1 MPRWIIIVNLVGLAV
16 LLLALGFTA
25 LLEDDRVASPAN
37 TGKVTGASESAVPRG
52 KVAPLLATGPILDFS
67 EPYLRARGDWFR
79 ERFAGL
85 RSELSGLELSAVT
98 TNSFTT
104 EVLRAP
110 ITDGAWQGS
119 LGPESVER
127 RKADE
132 GQIVEARA
140 LFSVPGVKPLDLL
153 VYLMCSDFK
162 AQIPNDPMDR
172 MEHRFPGEGSSGGC
186 LDEPPKLKPTQVL
199 SHEIWEPALLRKG
212 TDIWFINELRREGDC
227 LYFIYRL
234 VKSCQPTD
242 SYTPV
247 RLATGQYAVLP
258 AGSGSI
264 VLLKSYY
271 NGQAIP
277 RFSDFL
283 VRSRTNAFY
292 SGVASFLAKQVSG
305 WKPSERARAWR
316 AKLGVD

>member
-1 MPRWIIIVNLVGLAV
+1 LPRWIIIVNLVALAV
-16 LLLALGFTA
+16 LFLALGLAA
-25 LLEDDRVASPAN
+25 LLEDDRVVPPEN
-37 TGKVTGASESAVPRG
+37 TGKVTGTSEPAVLQVKAS
-52 KVAPLLATGPILDFS
+52 PLLATGPVLDFS

-85 RSELSGLELSAVT
+85 RSELSGLELSSVPA
-98 TNSFTT
+98 NSFTT
-104 EVLRAP
+104 EILRAP
-110 ITDGAWQGS
+110 ITEGAWQGA

-127 RKADE
+127 RKEDE

-162 AQIPNDPMDR
+162 AQIPNDSMDR
-172 MEHRFPGEGSSGGC
+172 MEHLFPGEESPGGC
-186 LDEPPKLKPTQVL
+186 LDEPPKLKPNQVL
-199 SHEIWEPALLRKG
+199 SHEVWEPALLRKG
-212 TDIWFINELRREGDC
+212 TDIWFINELRREGEC
-227 LYFIYRL
+227 LYFIYRV
-234 VKSCQPTD
+234 VKYCQPTD

-258 AGSGSI
+258 VGSGSI

-277 RFSDFL
+277 SLSDFL

-292 SGVASFLAKQVSG
+292 SGIASFLAEQVPG
-305 WKPSERARAWR
+305 WKPSERVRAW
-316 AKLGVD
+316 KTNLGVD

>member
-16 LLLALGFTA
+16 LLLVLGLAA
-25 LLEDDRVASPAN
+25 LLEDDRVAPPAN
-37 TGKVTGASESAVPRG
+37 TGKVTGASEPAVLLV
-52 KVAPLLATGPILDFS
+52 KAAPLLATGPILDFS

-98 TNSFTT
+98 TNSFKTQ
-104 EVLRAP
+104 VLRAP
-110 ITDGAWQGS
+110 ITEGAWQES
-119 LGPESVER
+119 LSPESVER
-127 RKADE
+127 RKEDE

-162 AQIPNDPMDR
+162 AQLPNDSMDR
-172 MEHRFPGEGSSGGC
+172 MEHHFPGEVSPGGC
-186 LDEPPKLKPTQVL
+186 LDEPPKLKLNQVL
-199 SHEIWEPALLRKG
+199 SHEVWEPGLLRKG
-212 TDIWFINELRREGDC
+212 TDIWFINELRREGER
-227 LYFIYRL
+227 LYFIYRV
-234 VKSCQPTD
+234 VKYCQPTD

-277 RFSDFL
+277 SLSDFL

-292 SGVASFLAKQVSG
+292 SGIASFLAAQVPG
-305 WKPSERARAWR
+305 WKPSERVRAWR
-316 AKLGVD
+316 ANLGVD

>member
-1 MPRWIIIVNLVGLAV
+1 MPRWIIIVNLVALAV
-16 LLLALGFTA
+16 LLLALGLAA
-25 LLEDDRVASPAN
+25 LLEDDRVAPPAK
-37 TGKVTGASESAVPRG
+37 TGKVTGASESAVVRV
-52 KVAPLLATGPILDFS
+52 KAAPLLATGPILDFS

-98 TNSFTT
+98 SNSFTT

-110 ITDGAWQGS
+110 ITEGAWQDS
-119 LGPESVER
+119 LGPESLER

-132 GQIVEARA
+132 GQMVAARA

-162 AQIPNDPMDR
+162 TQLPNDSMDS
-172 MEHRFPGEGSSGGC
+172 MEHRFPGKGSPGDC
-186 LDEPPKLKPTQVL
+186 LDEPPKLKPNQVL
-199 SHEIWEPALLRKG
+199 SHEVWEPGLLRKG
-212 TDIWFINELRREGDC
+212 TDIWFINELRREGEC

-234 VKSCQPTD
+234 VKYCQPTD

-277 RFSDFL
+277 SLSDFL

-292 SGVASFLAKQVSG
+292 SGIASFLAEQVPG
-305 WKPSERARAWR
+305 WKPSERVRAWR
-316 AKLGVD
+316 ANLGVD

>member
-16 LLLALGFTA
+16 LLLALGFAA
-25 LLEDDRVASPAN
+25 LLEDDRVAPPAN
-37 TGKVTGASESAVPRG
+37 TGKVTGASEPAVLQV
-52 KVAPLLATGPILDFS
+52 KASPLLATGPILDFS

-79 ERFAGL
+79 ERFSGF
-85 RSELSGLELSAVT
+85 RSELFGLDPSAVT

-104 EVLRAP
+104 EVFRAP
-110 ITDGAWQGS
+110 ITEGAWQGS

-132 GQIVEARA
+132 GQIVAARA
-140 LFSVPGVKPLDLL
+140 LFFVPGVKPLDLL

-162 AQIPNDPMDR
+162 TQIPNDSMDS
-172 MEHRFPGEGSSGGC
+172 MEHRFPGEGSPGGC
-186 LDEPPKLKPTQVL
+186 LDEPPKLKPNQVL
-199 SHEIWEPALLRKG
+199 SHEVWEPALLRKG
-212 TDIWFINELRREGDC
+212 TDIWFINELRREGDG

-234 VKSCQPTD
+234 VKYCQPTD

-258 AGSGSI
+258 AGSGSV

-277 RFSDFL
+277 GFSDFL

-292 SGVASFLAKQVSG
+292 SGIAAFLAEQVPE

>member
-16 LLLALGFTA
+16 LLLVLGLAA
-25 LLEDDRVASPAN
+25 LLEDDRVAPPAN
-37 TGKVTGASESAVPRG
+37 TGKVTGASEPAVLLV
-52 KVAPLLATGPILDFS
+52 KAAPLLATGPILDFS

-85 RSELSGLELSAVT
+85 RSELSGLDLSAVT
-98 TNSFTT
+98 TNSFKTQ
-104 EVLRAP
+104 VLRAP
-110 ITDGAWQGS
+110 ITEGAWQES
-119 LGPESVER
+119 LSPESVER
-127 RKADE
+127 RKEDE

-162 AQIPNDPMDR
+162 AQLPNDSMDR
-172 MEHRFPGEGSSGGC
+172 MEHHFPGEVSPGGC
-186 LDEPPKLKPTQVL
+186 LDEPPKLKLNQVL
-199 SHEIWEPALLRKG
+199 SHEVWEPGLLRKG
-212 TDIWFINELRREGDC
+212 TDIWFINELRREGEC
-227 LYFIYRL
+227 LYFIYRV
-234 VKSCQPTD
+234 VKYCQLTD

-277 RFSDFL
+277 SLSDFL

-292 SGVASFLAKQVSG
+292 SGIASFLAAQVPG
-305 WKPSERARAWR
+305 WKPSERVRAWR
-316 AKLGVD
+316 ANLGVD